1 MNTELNTNHSNPW
14 KMRQTLPCLLPEPLA
29 YSNRALSGDSL
40 LPLVTVC
47 RFRSSRRSTCCN
59 VITTP
64 RVSSYASVYFSEQV
78 PHSQRCCTQKQEDVA
93 GTDAAILILGET
105 GTRKELIAR
114 AVHHSSPRQD
124 YAFVRPNCSA
134 IPSGLLESELFGH
147 EKRSFTGAIAQKIG
161 RLELAHQGIFFLDEV
176 GVGTRR
182 ETVTWTVS
190 EFRSRQLVAL
200 QGSTL
205 MISNRSAL
213 ETIGG
218 A

>member
-93 GTDAAILILGET
+93 GADAAVLILGET

-134 IPSGLLESELFGH
+134 IPSGLLESELFGR
-147 EKRSFTGAIAQKIG
+147 EKGSFTGAIAQKSDGSSSLI
-161 RLELAHQGIFFLDEV
+161 REYSFL
-176 GVGTRR
+176 TKL
-182 ETVTWTVS
+182 VS
-190 EFRSRQLVAL
+190 APDAKQSH
-200 QGSTL
+200 G
-205 MISNRSAL
+205 RSANSEAVSSL
-213 ETIGG
+213 RCRGPL
-218 A
+218 